1 MASNAKWR
9 ERLTDAIA
17 SGDLTYWNNN
27 KGFLS
32 PGDQAL
38 LEDKYLPN
46 AEVNT
51 PKIVVPK
58 PEPAKE
64 AKKVVPKKAAPKK
77 APKKAPAIKDKR

>member
-17 SGDLTYWNNN
+17 TGDLAYWNNN

-38 LEDKYLPN
+38 LEDKYLPKTQ
-46 AEVNT
+46 AVA
-51 PKIVVPK
+51 PK
-58 PEPAKE
+58 PEPIKE

-77 APKKAPAIKDKR
+77 APKKAPAIKDKK

>member
-1 MASNAKWR
+1 MASNAKWI
-9 ERLTDAIA
+9 ERLTDAIT

-38 LEDKYLPN
+38 LEDKYLPK

-51 PKIVVPK
+51 PKAVVPK
-58 PEPAKE
+58 PEPIKE
-64 AKKVVPKKAAPKK
+64 AKKDVPREAPT
-77 APKKAPAIKDKR
+77 KAPAIKDKK